1 MDAQSEINIEPEVLK
16 EMKLVF
22 CLSVEEIA
30 KHANSLC
37 RYIINLE
44 LVFANI
50 KVNAVKLLDKF
61 APGLAGLFYGIVERD
76 LIRVFREYDEEQKR
90 KNEMTEE
97 EAKDEA
103 ELLKQI
109 EI

>member
-1 MDAQSEINIEPEVLK
+1 
-16 EMKLVF
+16 MKTVF

-30 KHANSLC
+30 KHADSLGNPN
-37 RYIINLE
+37 INLE
-44 LVFANI
+44 FVFAGI
-50 KVNAVKLLDKF
+50 KVNAIKLLDKY
-61 APGLAGLFYGIVERD
+61 ASGLAGLFYGIVERD
-76 LIRVFREYDEEQKR
+76 LIRIFREYDEDQKR